1 MRCNGAGL
9 ARFHEWKIN
18 LSGPLI
24 AAVRPTRI
32 ALSDDPNPNDAVPGS
47 DAPAADDD
55 ADSTFGT
62 VAQKYERLH
71 DKLDKTARSR
81 FIAARRFELHE
92 TLSLYTV
99 VLMSCAV
106 IALTLFDSL
115 DMLPQ
120 EAEKFSSFL
129 QVFCAV
135 GVLVYSVILSKSDF
149 ALQSYRHHECAMAL
163 NKIRS
168 TVYKHTIEEPKTDQ
182 YNRAAEEYAKVL
194 DRFDNHLNLDF
205 RVMQMQTP
213 MYRKEY
219 GVNWWFML
227 KVRAEFVL
235 VYWHYLLFSLL
246 AVVGPIAV
254 YLQNSE

>member
-1 MRCNGAGL
+1 MTDDSN
-9 ARFHEWKIN
+9 
-18 LSGPLI
+18 
-24 AAVRPTRI
+24 PTD
-32 ALSDDPNPNDAVPGS
+32 SSPSPDGQ
-47 DAPAADDD
+47 AADDRD
-55 ADSTFGT
+55 DSTFGT

-120 EAEKFSSFL
+120 ESEKFSSFL

-149 ALQSYRHHECAMAL
+149 ALKSYRHHECAMAL

-182 YNRAAEEYAKVL
+182 YNRAADEYAKVL

-205 RVMQMQTP
+205 RMMQMQTP

-219 GVNWWFML
+219 GVNWWFTL
-227 KVRAEFVL
+227 KVRVEFL
-235 VYWHYLLFSLL
+235 FVYWHYLLFSFL

-254 YLQNSE
+254 YLRNAE